1 MTEEDLQHLTPVVS
15 MAEVHRFHLVQ
26 EDTMTE
32 EDLQQLTPVAS
43 MAEVRRLHLVQENGA
58 TKEAFL
64 EAGKILDKVSEHHNT
79 TLRTLEAL
87 EEKTPV
93 HQTQTL
99 LTSHQAT
106 WDPMNVGLTSLLD
119 VFLTK
124 CPYSRPLCTFTVT
137 RCVPTIKN

>member
-1 MTEEDLQHLTPVVS
+1 MTAEDDFQHLTPVVS
-15 MAEVHRFHLVQ
+15 M
-26 EDTMTE
+26 D
-32 EDLQQLTPVAS
+32 
-43 MAEVRRLHLVQENGA
+43 EVRRLHLVQEA

-124 CPYSRPLCTFTVT
+124 CPYSRPLCTFTAT